1 MHGCNFLLRGDINL
15 WKVTVFMRQSGV
27 TTEVSTLVIGHICMM
42 ALFYC
47 QEQNVLSKCF
57 LFKFVFSLG
66 KKDTIGKISLK
77 IEATKGMLVLV
88 V

>member
-1 MHGCNFLLRGDINL
+1 
-15 WKVTVFMRQSGV
+15 MRQSEV
-27 TTEVSTLVIGHICMM
+27 TTEVSTVVIGHICMM

-57 LFKFVFSLG
+57 LIQICFLSWE
-66 KKDTIGKISLK
+66 KDTIGKISLK
-77 IEATKGMLVLV
+77 IEATEGMLVLV